1 MIASG
6 LERRD
11 LAPYIRLI
19 WIPIPATALEAPA
32 GMDWGDRIGKGPMVN
47 SVSFAAVAGLSMAA
61 GRPPRCEPGR

>member
-32 GMDWGDRIGKGPMVN
+32 GIDWGDRIGKGPMVN
-47 SVSFAAVAGLSMAA
+47 SLFFGAVAGLSMAA
-61 GRPPRCEPGR
+61 ARPRCEPGR